1 MEPEEDESDKEI
13 DRENVEI
20 RKTLNRLVRKPGKN
34 FTELFENLKTI
45 KGDLEVQIKLMKLIV
60 KESLRFKR
68 QRLAQLIEE
77 HIDNL
82 LNGENKWK
90 KNVWNFFIYY
100 GKCDHV
106 VICFNLCSLSEI
118 CTVIYNSFTYRL
130 I

>member
-1 MEPEEDESDKEI
+1 MEPEEDESDKEV

-45 KGDLEVQIKLMKLIV
+45 KGDLDVQIKLMKLIV

-77 HIDNL
+77 HIESL
-82 LNGENKWK
+82 LNGEHK
-90 KNVWNFFIYY
+90 
-100 GKCDHV
+100 
-106 VICFNLCSLSEI
+106 
-118 CTVIYNSFTYRL
+118 
-130 I
+130 